1 MPGDESTARALESA
15 SEQTPLLRD
24 QNTNKHPTRD
34 SQDDGAGANDDGEA
48 QEEPEW
54 STGRLLLTLG
64 AGYFG
69 VFLNAMDST
78 IVATISAPISNEFES
93 FTLLSWLAAA
103 YLIANA
109 GFQPISGKLSDIYGR
124 MPCLVAACLF
134 FAAGNLICGLANT
147 EWVIIL
153 GRVVSGIGGG
163 CVNTITT
170 FAASDLVPLRR
181 RGVWQG
187 FGNICFGV
195 GSGIGGVFGGW
206 MSDALN
212 WRWAFLIQVPLI
224 LIAMTI
230 IFFTMKIPV
239 KESDKS
245 KIKRV
250 DFLGAFTLVAAL
262 VLLLLG
268 LNSGGN
274 IVPWKHPLVYVSLP
288 VAGLLLAAFVYIEDQ
303 VSQEPI
309 IPVRLLLVRTVAAGC
324 FTNWAASMAYYAYIY
339 YVPIYFQVR
348 GLSATAAG
356 VRLIPNAFGIAVG
369 SLGAGFIMRIT
380 GRYWWLNAATEGLF
394 VLATALIL
402 GLFKLSVPEWAP
414 FIILF
419 IGGLGYGAMLTIT
432 LLALISA
439 VDHEYQA
446 VITSASYAARS
457 TGSTIGIS
465 IASAVFQNILTHRL
479 WEEFGDYE
487 DAAGIVKRLR
497 DNIDVL
503 KELARPDKIK
513 ALASYIDALRGVWG
527 TMLGL
532 AVIGALSSLLIREH
546 KLHSNLSRK

>member
-1 MPGDESTARALESA
+1 MPGDESTARAVEDA
-15 SEQTPLLRD
+15 SEHTPLLKD
-24 QNTNKHPTRD
+24 QQNGA
-34 SQDDGAGANDDGEA
+34 SQSADQASEANESGEA
-48 QEEPEW
+48 EDEPEY
-54 STGRLLLTLG
+54 STSRLLLVLG

-78 IVATISAPISNEFES
+78 IVATLSAPISNSFDS
-93 FTLLSWLAAA
+93 FTLLSWLVAA

-134 FAAGNLICGLANT
+134 FAAGNLICGLAKS
-147 EWVIIL
+147 ESVIIL

-181 RGVWQG
+181 RGLWQG

-195 GSGIGGVFGGW
+195 GSAIGGVFGGW
-206 MSDALN
+206 MNDAIN
-212 WRWAFLIQVPLI
+212 WRWAFLIQVPFI
-224 LIAMTI
+224 LLSAII
-230 IFFTMKIPV
+230 IFFTMDIPV

-245 KIKRV
+245 RIKRI
-250 DFLGAFTLVAAL
+250 DFLGATTLVAAL

-274 IVPWKHPLVYVSLP
+274 VVPWKHPLVYVSLP
-288 VAGLLLAAFVYIEDQ
+288 VAGVLLAVFVYIEDQ
-303 VSQEPI
+303 IAKEPI
-309 IPVRLLLVRTVAAGC
+309 IPVRLLLGRTIAAGC
-324 FTNWAASMAYYAYIY
+324 FTNWIITMAYYAYIY
-339 YVPIYFQVR
+339 YIPIYFQVR

-356 VRLIPNAFGIAVG
+356 VRLIPNAVGLAIG
-369 SLGAGFIMRIT
+369 SLGSGFIMRIT
-380 GRYWWLNAATEGLF
+380 GRYWWLNAGMEALF
-394 VLATALIL
+394 VLSTGLVL
-402 GLFKLSVPEWAP
+402 GFFKLNVPEWAP

-419 IGGLGYGAMLTIT
+419 IGGIGYGSMLTIT

-465 IASAVFQNILTHRL
+465 IAGAIFQNILTSRL
-479 WEEFGDYE
+479 WEEFGGYK
-487 DAAGIVKRLR
+487 DAAGIVKRVR
-497 DNIDVL
+497 DNLDVL
-503 KELARPDKIK
+503 KELTGQDKIK
-513 ALASYIDALRGVWG
+513 ALNSYIDALGGVWG
-527 TMLGL
+527 TILGL
-532 AVIGALSSLLIREH
+532 AALGATASLLIREN